1 MKSNL
6 KILSLLNKNYFSIS
20 LILLLAFS
28 RLIPHPPNF
37 TPIIA
42 LAIMSS
48 YFFKNIYFS
57 ILVLL
62 ISMLLSDIFIG
73 FHLNM
78 VFVYV
83 SLFLIIIIFNKV
95 INKITYKN
103 LFLFSLFGS
112 LIFFIISN
120 FGVWLVT
127 DLYENNLNGLL
138 SCYILAIPFFKN
150 TFLST
155 VFFSYVTFFVQSTRT
170 YIKKT

>member
-57 ILVLL
+57 ISVLL
-62 ISMLLSDIFIG
+62 ISMLLSDIFIS

-103 LFLFSLFGS
+103 LFLFPYL
-112 LIFFIISN
+112 
-120 FGVWLVT
+120 
-127 DLYENNLNGLL
+127 DH
-138 SCYILAIPFFKN
+138 
-150 TFLST
+150 
-155 VFFSYVTFFVQSTRT
+155 
-170 YIKKT
+170 

>member
-1 MKSNL
+1 
-6 KILSLLNKNYFSIS
+6 
-20 LILLLAFS
+20 
-28 RLIPHPPNF
+28 
-37 TPIIA
+37 
-42 LAIMSS
+42 
-48 YFFKNIYFS
+48 
-57 ILVLL
+57 
-62 ISMLLSDIFIG
+62 MLLSDIFIS

-127 DLYENNLNGLL
+127 DLYENSLNGLL